1 MKKDNNWVV
10 FLLTDEM
17 HQDLAQIY
25 EAVVDGDSN
34 APEMID
40 NLRRKLK
47 ELKDNLVDLNI
58 T

>member
-40 NLRRKLK
+40 RLRRKLK